1 MSILMIPLLALLAL
15 VAALASTSEQG
26 TLDLL
31 QQQEAVASG
40 GSLRIYASAVA
51 RFAKANPAFSGT
63 APASALDLPTWFS
76 PQPGTNNL
84 VAAGSAYVFFV
95 PTNGVADLY
104 RMFPEDVVGL
114 PLLFG
119 VARSGYLTSPSAG
132 AAALPLPAGI
142 PEGAIVYVL

>member
-26 TLDLL
+26 ALDML
-31 QQQEAVASG
+31 QRQEAVASG
-40 GSLRIYASAVA
+40 GSLRIYANAVA
-51 RFAKANPAFSGT
+51 RFAKANPGFSGT
-63 APASALDLPTWFS
+63 ATANALDLPTWFS
-76 PQPGTNNL
+76 PQLGTSNV
-84 VAAGSAYVFFV
+84 VAAGSAYVFVV
-95 PTNGVADLY
+95 PSNGVPDLY
-104 RMFPEDVVGL
+104 RMFPEDEVGL

-119 VARSGYLTSPSAG
+119 VARSGYLSSPSAG

>member
-31 QQQEAVASG
+31 QQHEAVASG
-40 GSLRIYASAVA
+40 GSLRIYANAVA
-51 RFAKANPAFSGT
+51 RFAKANPGFSGT
-63 APASALDLPTWFS
+63 ATASALDLPTWFN
-76 PQPGTNNL
+76 PQLGTSNV

-95 PTNGVADLY
+95 PSNGAGDLY
-104 RMFPEDVVGL
+104 RMFPEDEVGL

-119 VARSGYLTSPSAG
+119 VARNGFLNSPSAG
-132 AAALPLPAGI
+132 AAALPLPTGI
-142 PEGAIVYVL
+142 PEGAVVYVL